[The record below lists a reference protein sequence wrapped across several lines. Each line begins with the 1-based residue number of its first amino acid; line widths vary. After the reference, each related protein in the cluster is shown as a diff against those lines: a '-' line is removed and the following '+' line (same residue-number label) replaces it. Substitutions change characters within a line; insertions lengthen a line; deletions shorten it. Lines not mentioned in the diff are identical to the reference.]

1 MLDNRIDE
9 LREKLNKECEF
20 HSLTS
25 NKIVVLSQ
33 TLDECIVEYYKEILK
48 NKDIINQKVV
58 NGWSYQLSNII
69 LL

>member
-9 LREKLNKECEF
+9 LREKLNKKCEF

>member
-58 NGWSYQLSNII
+58 NG
-69 LL
+69 